1 MATRARIGIKQ
12 KSGRIIA
19 SYQHWDGYPGGLG
32 YNLCEHW
39 EDKKKVTEA
48 IKLGDSSKWHY
59 IAGNEI
65 DFDDRSNPMYDVQN
79 VYYGRDRGEKGT
91 GYKIYKDEAEYIREG
106 FNSGEQYVYLM
117 KLDGEKDYMDR
128 PRGTWYYVE
137 SRYTEDGK
145 EVIDDAF
152 KPLEEDAIK
161 DHIDI
166 LNRHLEMK
174 KETKKVEL
182 KKPNNKKVQNQQKSL
197 ERKITKLEEKQTSL
211 EFELYETS
219 DAEKL
224 KEIQSELDNLKRE
237 IEKNFELLTSFGN

>member
-59 IAGNEI
+59 ILGDKV
-65 DFDDRSNPMYDVQN
+65 DFDDRDNPMYEVQN
-79 VYYGRDRGEKGT
+79 VYYGRDRGEKGC
-91 GYKIYKDEAEYIREG
+91 GYKVYKDEAEYIREG

-117 KLDGEKDYMDR
+117 KDAGETNYLGKQKF
-128 PRGTWYYVE
+128 TWFYVE
-137 SRYTEDGK
+137 SRYTSEGK
-145 EVIDDAF
+145 EVFDKEF
-152 KPLEEDAIK
+152 KLLEEDAIK

-166 LNRHLEMK
+166 LKRVLEMRAEAK
-174 KETKKVEL
+174 NRKV
-182 KKPNNKKVQNQQKSL
+182 
-197 ERKITKLEEKQTSL
+197 
-211 EFELYETS
+211 
-219 DAEKL
+219 A
-224 KEIQSELDNLKRE
+224 
-237 IEKNFELLTSFGN
+237 

>member
-1 MATRARIGIKQ
+1 M
-12 KSGRIIA
+12 
-19 SYQHWDGYPGGLG
+19 
-32 YNLCEHW
+32 
-39 EDKKKVTEA
+39 
-48 IKLGDSSKWHY
+48 GDSSKWHY
-59 IAGNEI
+59 IIGEKV

-174 KETKKVEL
+174 KERKV
-182 KKPNNKKVQNQQKSL
+182 
-197 ERKITKLEEKQTSL
+197 
-211 EFELYETS
+211 
-219 DAEKL
+219 A
-224 KEIQSELDNLKRE
+224 
-237 IEKNFELLTSFGN
+237 